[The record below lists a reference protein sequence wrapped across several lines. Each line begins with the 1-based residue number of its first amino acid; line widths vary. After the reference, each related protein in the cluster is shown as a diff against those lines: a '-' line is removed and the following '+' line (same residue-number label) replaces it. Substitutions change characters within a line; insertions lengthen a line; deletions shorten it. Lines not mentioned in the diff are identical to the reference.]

1 VMIMMDLMIIMKIE
15 DNNGEG
21 DGEGEGNG
29 EDDGDDGNHAGAGED
44 AGGCLGALL
53 GHHVGAFGNIGGL
66 NHCVVLCV
74 AHLNIQHV
82 KTFLW
87 LF

>member
-1 VMIMMDLMIIMKIE
+1 MAVIIMMDLMIIIKIE
-15 DNNGEG
+15 DN
-21 DGEGEGNG
+21 NG
-29 EDDGDDGNHAGAGED
+29 EDDGDDGYHAGAGED

-74 AHLNIQHV
+74 AHLGVFHMA
-82 KTFLW
+82 
-87 LF
+87 